1 MANLAINDSSRLGL
15 RLLERAKLHGHRVTF
30 LQANGYR
37 LYRQDEYCDRV
48 MASLDEIIPLDD
60 TTDRELVATTLAA
73 AHDRR
78 PFDAVLSLNEYTIE
92 ATAYAAERL
101 GLGFT
106 PHEAVRR
113 ARDKH
118 RLREAMRAA
127 GLASAQSRRAASLD
141 AVGPLADE
149 IGYPV
154 VIKPTTSADSRLAR
168 IVRTRAALPATIE
181 DMKAEQAALD
191 ADMRKR
197 ISTSFIVEEF
207 LVGPLLSVEVGL
219 RDGVFFDFMVSE
231 RIQAAHDET
240 IELGSIMPASLGPE
254 DRAAC
259 IDYAHRVVDA
269 LGFGIGLFHIEMILT
284 GEGPK
289 LVEAN
294 PRLMGGSMPFVY
306 DFTTGDFIHDKLL
319 AIHLGE
325 RVTVPEIPAG
335 RQVASS
341 RLQVFEAGTVAEDY
355 REPPAQE
362 ISRHLVLYETYVK
375 PGEAVKPEQ
384 IAGRFQLR
392 VEDGTPV
399 REAVEAVWTASER
412 RLGVTLTR

>member
-15 RLLERAKLHGHRVTF
+15 RLLERAKLRGHRVTF
-30 LQANGYR
+30 LQSNGYR

-73 AHDRR
+73 AHDRC

-106 PHEAVRR
+106 PYEAVRR

-254 DRAAC
+254 HRAAC
-259 IDYAHRVVDA
+259 IDYAHRVVEA

-325 RVTVPEIPAG
+325 PVTVPEIPAG